1 MEVYRLAHPDYTQL
15 TGSGGL
21 FGSGR
26 WHHRGNLCVYTAS
39 SRGLAALERFVHEST
54 ITLPKLK
61 MLTIWLPDDIS
72 IQRYCEAELPQ
83 GWDTIPDGTVSR
95 DFGTSWLQTDKSAV
109 LQIPSSIVQGEY
121 NLIINPAHL
130 DVLAAIK
137 TVDCRD
143 FYYDKRLQKMVR

>member
-1 MEVYRLAHPDYTQL
+1 MEVYRLAHQDYTDL

-26 WHHRGNLCVYTAS
+26 WHHRGHLCVYTAS
-39 SRGLAALERFVHEST
+39 SRALAALERFVHESA

-72 IQRYCEAELPQ
+72 IQRYSEAELPQ
-83 GWDTIPDGTVSR
+83 GWDTIPDSTVSR
-95 DFGTSWLQTDKSAV
+95 DFGSKWLQTRGSAV
-109 LQIPSSIVQGEY
+109 LQIPSSIVQDEY
-121 NLIINPAHL
+121 NLIINPSHQ
-130 DVLAAIK
+130 DVLTAIK